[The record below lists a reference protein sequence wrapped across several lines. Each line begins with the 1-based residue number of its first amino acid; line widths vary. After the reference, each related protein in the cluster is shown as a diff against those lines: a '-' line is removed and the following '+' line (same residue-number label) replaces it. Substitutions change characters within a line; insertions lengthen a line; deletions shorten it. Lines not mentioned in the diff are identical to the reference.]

1 MLQCADVSCLPFPM
15 LEEYPQAQ
23 PRIWAC
29 RVAGGGPQ
37 KEAGDAP
44 PRGGAPGW
52 EDGGRR
58 EGFYCLG

>member
-1 MLQCADVSCLPFPM
+1 M